1 MEQTKNSLPP
11 AAPEPSAPLSQEQML
26 ADADALLA
34 EFALDYERMAQ

>member
-11 AAPEPSAPLSQEQML
+11 ATPEPSAPLSQEQML